1 MGWSK
6 ELPGNVWARN
16 LLIWD
21 WLLLP
26 VPWALCSTQ
35 SAAVQKGSDSK
46 YYWKQLWKH
55 LIQSEHVNLFKA
67 MVFLDNI
74 FFKSLESLTIIS
86 KIDILLNNVCS
97 TPWGLVGDY
106 KIFILWWTASLT
118 HLSNHFTSL
127 YWQYTTNGR
136 DGATN
141 FSRPINTG
149 QGWNRLAIT
158 NLKQT
163 FKSAS
168 PIIRQ
173 VNH

>member
-1 MGWSK
+1 M
-6 ELPGNVWARN
+6 
-16 LLIWD
+16 
-21 WLLLP
+21 
-26 VPWALCSTQ
+26 
-35 SAAVQKGSDSK
+35 
-46 YYWKQLWKH
+46 
-55 LIQSEHVNLFKA
+55 
-67 MVFLDNI
+67 
-74 FFKSLESLTIIS
+74 
-86 KIDILLNNVCS
+86 CS

-106 KIFILWWTASLT
+106 KIFIFGWTASLT

-173 VNH
+173 VNHWKTKTNLLKINAKYDLTRLNITITSATCFPILNHTQNVHLFMLWTTWRYTMFIGFKCI